1 MWDKAWD
8 SFRDLLTLFGQVD
21 RLREGHRQLEEKVQ
35 GLSLTVERLSARFE
49 QQKEAE
55 RVYRENLELK
65 LRLEL
70 HQEFQRELAKLEKKY
85 AKAARAQSAEPK
97 PKKASRKRLPPPAQ
111 PADE

>member
-1 MWDKAWD
+1 MALVIADRWLIRNEPIYNKFSIAKQIIRWEH
-8 SFRDLLTLFGQVD
+8 LLQ
-21 RLREGHRQLEEKVQ
+21 HPQ
-35 GLSLTVERLSARFE
+35 FE

-85 AKAARAQSAEPK
+85 AKAAARAQSSAPQLPK
-97 PKKASRKRLPPPAQ
+97 PKKTGHKRLPPKA
-111 PADE
+111 E